1 MTAYRTSRELDLI
14 AFGIPIKVPAG
25 TALVPSKGGMGVDY
39 AVASQAWLVAMT
51 GNTHDPKYRFVFVP
65 KDAVES
71 Y

>member
-1 MTAYRTSRELDLI
+1 MTKFRTSRDLDI
-14 AFGIPIKVPAG
+14 VAFDVPIKVPAG
-25 TALVPSKGGMGVDY
+25 TRLVPSTGGMGTDY
-39 AVASQAWLVAMT
+39 AIASSDWLMKAT